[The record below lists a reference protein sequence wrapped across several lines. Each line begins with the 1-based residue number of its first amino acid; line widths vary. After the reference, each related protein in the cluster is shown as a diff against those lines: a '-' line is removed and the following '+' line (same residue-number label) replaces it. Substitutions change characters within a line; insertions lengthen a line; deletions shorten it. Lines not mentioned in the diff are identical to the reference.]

1 MDGVGSSV
9 SVASWHLHGV
19 QVICI
24 SCDLLRDVRTSPIA
38 YFDSCPFM
46 EHKFAFW
53 VLNVSFKALKFV
65 QHYLL
70 ALFLFSS
77 TWPHFK
83 T

>member
-38 YFDSCPFM
+38 
-46 EHKFAFW
+46 
-53 VLNVSFKALKFV
+53 
-65 QHYLL
+65 
-70 ALFLFSS
+70 
-77 TWPHFK
+77 
-83 T
+83 

>member
-38 YFDSCPFM
+38 YFDGCPFM

-53 VLNVSFKALKFV
+53 VLNVSFKAFYKICSTLSSCSLSLLL
-65 QHYLL
+65 YL
-70 ALFLFSS
+70 ATF
-77 TWPHFK
+77 
-83 T
+83 